1 MILAALA
8 LIAAAP
14 AAQPA
19 TKPLI
24 LAFGDSLTAG
34 YNLAPGLGFVPQLQ
48 ASLRRHGIAATV
60 ADGGVSGDTTTGG
73 KARLGWTLD
82 GLPRTPDLVIV
93 ELGANDMLRTVDPA
107 IARANLDAILA
118 ELDRRHI
125 RVLVAGMRASP
136 SLGSA
141 YVAKFNPIFPA
152 LAKAHGAALYPF
164 FMDGVA
170 GVPDMQQGD
179 GLHPTFEGVKRI
191 VTGILPTVKATL
203 VSPSSRPKE

>member
-1 MILAALA
+1 MILATLA

-19 TKPLI
+19 PQPVSTPLI

-60 ADGGVSGDTTTGG
+60 ADGGVSGDTTTDG

-93 ELGANDMLRTVDPA
+93 ELGANDMLRTLDPA

-141 YVAKFNPIFPA
+141 YVAKFDPIFPA

-170 GVPDMQQGD
+170 GVPRMQQGD
-179 GLHPTFEGVKRI
+179 GLHPTFDGVKRI
-191 VTGILPTVKATL
+191 ITGILPAVKAAL
-203 VSPSSRPKE
+203 RKL

>member
-8 LIAAAP
+8 LLAAAP

-19 TKPLI
+19 PKTLI

-73 KARLGWTLD
+73 RARLGWTLD
-82 GLPRTPDLVIV
+82 GLPRKPDLIIV
-93 ELGANDMLRTVDPA
+93 ELGANDMLRTLDPA

-136 SLGSA
+136 SLGAA
-141 YVAKFNPIFPA
+141 YVAKFDPIFPA

-164 FMDGVA
+164 FMDGVV
-170 GVPDMQQGD
+170 GVSGMQQGD

-191 VTGILPTVKATL
+191 VTGILPSVKAAL
-203 VSPSSRPKE
+203 K

>member
-1 MILAALA
+1 M
-8 LIAAAP
+8 
-14 AAQPA
+14 
-19 TKPLI
+19 
-24 LAFGDSLTAG
+24 
-34 YNLAPGLGFVPQLQ
+34 
-48 ASLRRHGIAATV
+48 
-60 ADGGVSGDTTTGG
+60 SGDTTTGG

-82 GLPRTPDLVIV
+82 GLPRKPDLVIV
-93 ELGANDMLRTVDPA
+93 ELGANDMLRTLDPA

-141 YVAKFNPIFPA
+141 YVAKFDPIFPA
-152 LAKAHGAALYPF
+152 LARAHGAALYPF

-191 VTGILPTVKATL
+191 VTGILPAVKAAL
-203 VSPSSRPKE
+203 KKPS